1 MHCESTTPD
10 DEDSGGGIYSASGTR
25 KKEETMVYIYRI
37 ILGVGAFAMYGV
49 MVTQCKYYS
58 LSPLKCLWI
67 TILLTISGVIGA
79 KLMYYIE
86 SGGSFEGES
95 FYGAVF
101 FAPLLMG
108 LVAYVC
114 KASVWKVLD
123 LCAPAECIMLAI
135 LKIRCAI
142 AGCCGGRLLWVTEQ
156 GQVHFPSQIVETFVA
171 LLLMVVLLVMMKK
184 GRQRGKIYGV
194 YLILY
199 GTTRFLL
206 NTLRDT
212 TAIVGWLAIGHI
224 WSIVSVLV
232 GVLWLLHSGEKKKV
246 MCNEKMDK

>member
-1 MHCESTTPD
+1 MDYVFWIRLTL
-10 DEDSGGGIYSASGTR
+10 GAAAMLGTMLFVR
-25 KKEETMVYIYRI
+25 RE
-37 ILGVGAFAMYGV
+37 YGV
-49 MVTQCKYYS
+49 SVA
-58 LSPLKCLWI
+58 KCLVF
-67 TILLTISGVIGA
+67 TVTLTITGVLGA
-79 KLMYYIE
+79 KFMFYLE
-86 SGGSFEGES
+86 TGRGFGGES
-95 FYGAVF
+95 FFGAVLF
-101 FAPLLMG
+101 TPILML
-108 LVAYVC
+108 LVAAATRTAAPV
-114 KASVWKVLD
+114 VLD
-123 LCAPAECIMLAI
+123 LCGPAECVMLAL
-135 LKIRCAI
+135 LKVRCNI